1 MGIFTPIL
9 LPEEASLALPLHN
22 SQVEISAC
30 LHCCL
35 PWYQLCEE
43 EAVPQPM
50 CCGAVALL

>member
-9 LPEEASLALPLHN
+9 TPRGGKFGPSLHN

>member
-30 LHCCL
+30 LRCCL